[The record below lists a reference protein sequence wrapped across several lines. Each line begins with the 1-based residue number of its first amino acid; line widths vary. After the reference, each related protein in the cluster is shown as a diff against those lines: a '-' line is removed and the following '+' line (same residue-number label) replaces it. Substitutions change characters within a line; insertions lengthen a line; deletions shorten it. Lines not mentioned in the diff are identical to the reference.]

1 MGPADAQLSID
12 VLVCCAQTGP
22 AENPW
27 LSAISSHFAYW
38 ASLDTALFV
47 LRALH
52 GLDVRQGIHKDAA
65 ASALSPQG
73 SPGGAQNGS
82 AAAPRAL

>member
-1 MGPADAQLSID
+1 M
-12 VLVCCAQTGP
+12 QTGP

-38 ASLDTALFV
+38 ASADTALFV

-52 GLDVRQGIHKDAA
+52 GLDVRQGVPKQAA
-65 ASALSPQG
+65 AAAEGSSP
-73 SPGGAQNGS
+73 PVGA
-82 AAAPRAL
+82 AVAAPAGVPA